1 MHTLFYCRVA
11 SRIMQDSDILDNLK
25 VSRDKNSQHLI
36 TGILVYRKKS
46 REVFQILEGED
57 EKIQERSFKNWRM
70 VFADLDPVE
79 NSKLD
84 GFSEYFDKGFTS
96 ELSQEN
102 IDKANRVIKIFQHY
116 LSDFNR
122 S

>member
-1 MHTLFYCRVA
+1 M
-11 SRIMQDSDILDNLK
+11 
-25 VSRDKNSQHLI
+25 
-36 TGILVYRKKS
+36 VY
-46 REVFQILEGED
+46 D
-57 EKIQERSFKNWRM
+57 EEIQERSFKNWRM
-70 VFADLDPVE
+70 AFADLDPVE

-102 IDKANRVIKIFQHY
+102 IDKTNRVIKMFQHY

-122 S
+122 F

>member
-1 MHTLFYCRVA
+1 MA
-11 SRIMQDSDILDNLK
+11 
-25 VSRDKNSQHLI
+25 
-36 TGILVYRKKS
+36 
-46 REVFQILEGED
+46 
-57 EKIQERSFKNWRM
+57 
-70 VFADLDPVE
+70 FADLDPVE

-84 GFSEYFDKGFTS
+84 GFSEYFHKGFTS

-102 IDKANRVIKIFQHY
+102 IDKSNRAIKMFQHY

>member
-1 MHTLFYCRVA
+1 MAFT
-11 SRIMQDSDILDNLK
+11 
-25 VSRDKNSQHLI
+25 
-36 TGILVYRKKS
+36 
-46 REVFQILEGED
+46 
-57 EKIQERSFKNWRM
+57 
-70 VFADLDPVE
+70 DLDSVE

-96 ELSQEN
+96 ELYQKN
-102 IDKANRVIKIFQHY
+102 IDKTNRVIKMFQHY

>member
-1 MHTLFYCRVA
+1 MKGEKGA
-11 SRIMQDSDILDNLK
+11 ILRLLENIENNDRNTF
-25 VSRDKNSQHLI
+25 VS
-36 TGILVYRKKS
+36 LVYD
-46 REVFQILEGED
+46 GE
-57 EKIQERSFKNWRM
+57 IQERSFKNWRM
-70 VFADLDPVE
+70 AFADLDPVE

-96 ELSQEN
+96 ELYQKN
-102 IDKANRVIKIFQHY
+102 IDKTNRVIKMFQHY

>member
-1 MHTLFYCRVA
+1 MA
-11 SRIMQDSDILDNLK
+11 
-25 VSRDKNSQHLI
+25 
-36 TGILVYRKKS
+36 
-46 REVFQILEGED
+46 
-57 EKIQERSFKNWRM
+57 
-70 VFADLDPVE
+70 FADLDPVE

-102 IDKANRVIKIFQHY
+102 NDKANRVIKIFQHY
-116 LSDFNR
+116 LSDFNH

>member
-1 MHTLFYCRVA
+1 MA
-11 SRIMQDSDILDNLK
+11 
-25 VSRDKNSQHLI
+25 
-36 TGILVYRKKS
+36 
-46 REVFQILEGED
+46 
-57 EKIQERSFKNWRM
+57 
-70 VFADLDPVE
+70 FADLDPVE

-102 IDKANRVIKIFQHY
+102 IDKNNRVIKMFQHY
-116 LSDFNR
+116 LSDFNL

>member
-1 MHTLFYCRVA
+1 M
-11 SRIMQDSDILDNLK
+11 
-25 VSRDKNSQHLI
+25 
-36 TGILVYRKKS
+36 VYRKKS
-46 REVFQILEGED
+46 REFFQILEGED
-57 EKIQERSFKNWRM
+57 EEIQERSFKNWRM

-84 GFSEYFDKGFTS
+84 GFSEYFHKGFTS

-102 IDKANRVIKIFQHY
+102 IDKTNRVIKMFQHY

>member
-1 MHTLFYCRVA
+1 MHKLFYCSLA
-11 SRIMQDSDILDNLK
+11 SSIMQDSDIIDIFK
-25 VSRDKNSQHLI
+25 VSRDKNSQHII

-46 REVFQILEGED
+46 REFFQILEGED

-116 LSDFNR
+116 LSDFNH